1 MAGYPEL
8 LMKADPLAWLCG
20 MFGGDMRLLNIS
32 QVTAHRG
39 RTEKGEKAIS
49 VFLYDS
55 NMKPSYTGW
64 EGVRRWNQPTTGR
77 HGAPILPL

>member
-39 RTEKGEKAIS
+39 E
-49 VFLYDS
+49 
-55 NMKPSYTGW
+55 N
-64 EGVRRWNQPTTGR
+64 
-77 HGAPILPL
+77 